1 MPPPL
6 LAVRGAA
13 LGLWGGSGRLKDLC
27 IFVREGESPDTCWF
41 GGGVLRAGI
50 LSGTKA
56 LAGDLSGTR
65 GGEAAGV
72 LEAECWVV
80 VTASTCSSGTSP
92 ESAAE
97 AGLNAIVSD
106 ENIKPAQHG
115 ELTCRSSWL
124 CNRMARTW
132 FPSSGAARPP

>member
-13 LGLWGGSGRLKDLC
+13 FGRCGGSGRLKDLGML
-27 IFVREGESPDTCWF
+27 VWDGESAATCWF
-41 GGGVLRAGI
+41 GRGALRAGI

-56 LAGDLSGTR
+56 LAGDLSGMR

-72 LEAECWVV
+72 LEADGWVV
-80 VTASTCSSGTSP
+80 AVSMCSSGTSP

-97 AGLNAIVSD
+97 AGLNGLVSD
-106 ENIKPAQHG
+106 ENI
-115 ELTCRSSWL
+115 
-124 CNRMARTW
+124 
-132 FPSSGAARPP
+132 